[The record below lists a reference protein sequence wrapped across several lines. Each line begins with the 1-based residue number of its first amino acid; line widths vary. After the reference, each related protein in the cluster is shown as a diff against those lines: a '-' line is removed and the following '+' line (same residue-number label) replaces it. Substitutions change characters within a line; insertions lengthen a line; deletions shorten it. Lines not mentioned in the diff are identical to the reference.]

1 MSSHEIP
8 APRWK
13 LLEKISAPAPLYIFL
28 CIYLSLHF
36 VYVVYIFGKE
46 RKKNKLY
53 KNKTNLAFNSYSPF
67 KYHIFWLELLKQA

>member
-8 APRWK
+8 APRRK
-13 LLEKISAPAPLYIFL
+13 LLEKISAPDPLYIFL

-53 KNKTNLAFNSYSPF
+53 KNKTNLDFNSHFPTIIYNT
-67 KYHIFWLELLKQA
+67 WL